1 MTTASEVAA
10 PISPAR
16 AIPSNVVE
24 SMSYWWSAG
33 DKESLITQQRILQR
47 LPFFS
52 SSPNAAQ
59 PDPST
64 ETNVNDLK
72 SKIVGKISRFELDTP
87 ERYLN
92 QFAIT
97 PITPVESS
105 RAPPTVVL
113 HGYGAGLIFLLVF
126 YHSAFKAQ
134 TVFTDRYTSY
144 SPSVSYQNFQSL
156 GEWAAKHGGS
166 VYALDWLGMGLSA
179 RVPFKVH
186 AKREDVEQRV
196 KEAEDFFLDALE
208 EWRIQNRFEK
218 MILVGHSL
226 GAYLSVVYTLR
237 HPNRVSKLILISPV
251 GVPHNPNVTG
261 AAIQQAAAADMA
273 AADSDPDFKT
283 PNDSGSEVDAKRPK
297 SMAQQLESKERVS
310 LRRLLLATLKM
321 AWEAGWS
328 PFQAARSLGP
338 LSPMIAAHY
347 SHRRFKALP
356 SEDIPSLMDY
366 IYHILR
372 AKGSGE
378 YSISHILAPGAYAR
392 LPLIDRID
400 KVTVPTTFVY
410 GDRDWMDSKGG
421 DRSVERMRAA
431 GNHAVRNVV
440 IPDAGHHVY
449 LDNPKAMDELL
460 VEELDKTV
468 PGWKSSP

>member
-1 MTTASEVAA
+1 MTTASEVGA

-16 AIPSNVVE
+16 AIPSKVVE
-24 SMSYWWSAG
+24 YMSYWWSAG

-72 SKIVGKISRFELDTP
+72 SNIVGKISRFELDTP

-105 RAPPTVVL
+105 RAPPPTVVL
-113 HGYGAGLIFLLVF
+113 HGYGAGLIFF
-126 YHSAFKAQ
+126 
-134 TVFTDRYTSY
+134 
-144 SPSVSYQNFQSL
+144 YQNFQSL

-208 EWRIQNRFEK
+208 EWRIRNRFEK
-218 MILVGHSL
+218 MILVEHSL
-226 GAYLSVVYTLR
+226 DSLDVFYATCAYLSVVYTLH

-261 AAIQQAAAADMA
+261 AAIQQAAAAD
-273 AADSDPDFKT
+273 SDPDFKT
-283 PNDSGSEVDAKRPK
+283 PNDSGYEVDAKRPK

-310 LRRLLLATLKM
+310 LRRRLPPATLKM

-328 PFQAARSLGP
+328 PFQAARSLGS

-356 SEDIPSLMDY
+356 AEDIPSLMDY
-366 IYHILR
+366 IYHILL

-421 DRSVERMRAA
+421 DKSVERMRAA

-460 VEELDKTV
+460 VEELNKTV